1 MRYRDT
7 IINNIDV
14 LESHLKTLRRMV
26 QRGEEVSSF
35 LSMLDLTEDR
45 VAKVREYIDLEPRVA
60 EEVGGR

>member
-45 VAKVREYIDLEPRVA
+45 VAKVREYVDLEPRVA

>member
-26 QRGEEVSSF
+26 QRGEQVKDF
-35 LSMLDLTEDR
+35 LSMLDQAEER
-45 VAKVREYIDLEPRVA
+45 ANKVREFVQLEPRSSQ
-60 EEVGGR
+60 EVGGN